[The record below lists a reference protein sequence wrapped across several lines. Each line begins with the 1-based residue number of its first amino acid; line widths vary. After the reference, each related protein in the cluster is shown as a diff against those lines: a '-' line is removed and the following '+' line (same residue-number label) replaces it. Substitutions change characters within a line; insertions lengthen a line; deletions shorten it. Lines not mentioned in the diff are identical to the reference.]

1 MPLTGEFLAPEDF
14 RKARKSLLI
23 VATTTIV
30 VAGLNITG
38 NGAEVLGL
46 TVDVS
51 QREIVFLEQILT
63 ALLCFL
69 YLLKVLPEFVPFIK
83 RFSEFQLKKK
93 QQRATEGLYDDLGYN
108 EIGEHYESP
117 ADFMVKDHER
127 TLDSQKSRLER
138 SYFFFT
144 LLLNSLDQAVVSLV
158 LPFGIGFTA
167 VFIPQLPCALMK
179 QLLLVT

>member
-51 QREIVFLEQILT
+51 QREIVFLEQVLT

-69 YLLKVLPEFVPFIK
+69 YLLKVLPEFCLSLNALANFNLRK
-83 RFSEFQLKKK
+83 SNSEPQKVFMMIW
-93 QQRATEGLYDDLGYN
+93 AT
-108 EIGEHYESP
+108 
-117 ADFMVKDHER
+117 M
-127 TLDSQKSRLER
+127 RLESITKVR
-138 SYFFFT
+138 QISWSKTMRERWIVKKVDSKEVISSSLFF
-144 LLLNSLDQAVVSLV
+144 
-158 LPFGIGFTA
+158 
-167 VFIPQLPCALMK
+167 
-179 QLLLVT
+179 